1 MFLTTPSPSR
11 GIVLELH
18 YLPSLE
24 YMTAV
29 LAHEPVY
36 LDAQEAFRKQTWR
49 NRCRILTAQG
59 VDTLIVPVVEGR
71 SGVPIREARID
82 YRQPWL
88 NRHQRAIQTAYGKA
102 PYFVHYGE
110 AFERIFQKRPAFLF
124 DLNLELL
131 TICLQ
136 FLGVRKS
143 LELTDSTFSFEN
155 ELITDARNQ
164 IHPKRP
170 FGERSFY
177 QPVAY
182 RHVFNLSATAGA
194 EISGESANR
203 EQFFPN
209 LSILDLLFAQ
219 GPQARRILLQSAAE

>member
-1 MFLTTPSPSR
+1 MFLTTPSPTR

-88 NRHQRAIQTAYGKA
+88 NRHRRAIQTAYGKA

-110 AFERIFQKRPAFLF
+110 AFERVFQKRPAFLF

-136 FLGVRKS
+136 CLGVKKS
-143 LELTDSTFSFEN
+143 IELTSSKFFIEN
-155 ELITDARNQ
+155 EGITEARNL

-177 QPVAY
+177 RPIAY
-182 RHVFNLSATAGA
+182 RHVFGLLATAGA
-194 EISGESANR
+194 ESSGESANR

-209 LSILDLLFAQ
+209 LSILDLLFTQ
-219 GPQARRILLQSAAE
+219 GPQARRILLQSAAG

>member
-1 MFLTTPSPSR
+1 MFLTTPSSAR

-24 YMTAV
+24 YMAAV
-29 LAHEPVY
+29 LAHEPVF
-36 LDAQEAFRKQTWR
+36 LDDREAFRKQTWR
-49 NRCRILTAQG
+49 NRCQILTAQG

-88 NRHQRAIQTAYGKA
+88 NRHRRAIQTAYGKA
-102 PYFVHYGE
+102 PYFVHYCE
-110 AFERIFQKRPAFLF
+110 AFERVFQKRPAFLF
-124 DLNLELL
+124 DLNQELL

-136 FLGVRKS
+136 ILGVKKS
-143 LELTDSTFSFEN
+143 IERTEPSFSIET
-155 ELITDARNQ
+155 ETITDARNQ

-177 QPVAY
+177 RPIAY
-182 RHVFNLSATAGA
+182 RHVFAFPAADRA
-194 EISGESANR
+194 ETSEENANQ

-209 LSILDLLFAQ
+209 LSILDLLFTQ
-219 GPQARRILLQSAAE
+219 GPQARRILLQSAAG